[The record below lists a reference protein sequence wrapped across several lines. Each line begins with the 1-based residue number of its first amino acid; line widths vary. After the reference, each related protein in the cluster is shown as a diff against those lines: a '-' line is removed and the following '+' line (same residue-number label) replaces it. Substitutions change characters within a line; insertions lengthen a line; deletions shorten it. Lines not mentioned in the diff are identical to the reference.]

1 MTMLTRWNPLKSL
14 PRIDNGEFDDLFR
27 SLALRPMFR
36 DVEMTPEIRVDVT
49 ENDGAYDISA
59 DLPGVRKEDID
70 VTVDG
75 NQVSIVAETR
85 RESEKKDGGREVRS
99 ERYYGQ
105 VFRSFSLPVDVDDTK
120 AEARYENGVLTLR
133 LPKKPNGQ
141 QRRIAVS

>member
-14 PRIDNGEFDDLFR
+14 PRIDHGEFDDLFR